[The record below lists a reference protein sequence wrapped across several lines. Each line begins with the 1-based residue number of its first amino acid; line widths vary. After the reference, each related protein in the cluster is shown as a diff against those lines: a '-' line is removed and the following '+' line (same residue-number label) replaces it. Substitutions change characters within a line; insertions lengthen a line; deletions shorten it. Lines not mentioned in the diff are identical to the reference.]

1 MQYIIPEPHSVNP
14 SCHRLSLGAEHP
26 PVSLQTLLTISQFAA
41 IVDGLIRT
49 CSDHEEVQRHT
60 SRQSWPSEILVRI
73 CQGPTQ
79 LLISFK
85 SFAPHFARQAT
96 SQGEEVSEGSNQVEH
111 LRSHLPHFLIT
122 SNKGTIAPSPS
133 CRS

>member
-1 MQYIIPEPHSVNP
+1 MEQIIPEPHSVNP
-14 SCHRLSLGAEHP
+14 SCHRLSPGAEHP
-26 PVSLQTLLTISQFAA
+26 LSLSRLLSISQFAA

-49 CSDHEEVQRHT
+49 CSDHEEVHHT

-111 LRSHLPHFLIT
+111 LRSHLPHSLIT

-133 CRS
+133 CGS